1 MITTK
6 PDFQKV
12 IQGVPYALGFY
23 LPDHAI
29 MLDAKGPVLVSTKAK
44 RDGYVNKTP
53 DNARSSCSAASSAAQ
68 ARRPALQRLALA
80 PDHACKAEDGRRRSH
95 HEEVQK
101 REHGRVFSRI
111 RAGRAP

>member
-1 MITTK
+1 MQLLPALLACAVLALSTHARNEELRADQKRGEKDSRDLERIRAALEPGEVITTK

-23 LPDHAI
+23 LPDNAI

-53 DNARSSCSAASSAAQ
+53 DNARIF
-68 ARRPALQRLALA
+68 LL
-80 PDHACKAEDGRRRSH
+80 RS
-95 HEEVQK
+95 K
-101 REHGRVFSRI
+101 
-111 RAGRAP
+111 